1 MDSNAVSLMR
11 HKEFMDVRFLFE
23 MFVLRAH
30 ELNKHWHAHDYYQLV
45 YVSKGA
51 CVHHLSGKRYVVGKG
66 DLIVIPPY
74 AAHKFSTIEKQL
86 VEIAQFDL
94 VPEFVE
100 GTLSDDVFG
109 SVNPLAGMPIL
120 HDLQAAMETN
130 ISKLTIN
137 TGAQVTLES
146 LIDGIRREYNER
158 QIGYQSMIRADVIKM
173 LVWINREARRIVKQQ
188 MSCTV
193 LNRRDRRLQETICHI
208 NEHYED
214 ELKLEEMARMADLA
228 PGYFSFLFKQATG
241 KTFVEYI
248 NYLRIHKSMQ
258 LIRDSDMK
266 IIDIFMSVG
275 FNHIGHFNR
284 MFRKITGVTPS
295 QFRKQF
301 ERDNTEDVTK
311 KPTS

>member
-1 MDSNAVSLMR
+1 MDIKIDYFMR
-11 HKEFMDVRFLFE
+11 HKDFMDVRFLFK
-23 MFVLRAH
+23 MLVLGGH
-30 ELNKHWHAHDYYQLV
+30 ELNKNWHAHDYYQLV

-51 CVHHLSGKRYVVGKG
+51 CMHHLSGKRYAVGKG
-66 DLIVIPPY
+66 DLIIIPPH
-74 AAHKFSTIEKQL
+74 AAHKYSTIEKQL

-100 GTLSDDVFG
+100 GTPDDVFG
-109 SVNPLAGMPIL
+109 PANLPSGMPTL
-120 HDLQAAMETN
+120 RDLQAAMETN
-130 ISKLTIN
+130 ITKLSIN
-137 TGAQVTLES
+137 AGAQVTLES

-158 QIGYQSMIRADVIKM
+158 EIGYQSMIRADIIKM
-173 LVWINREARRIVKQQ
+173 IVWINREARRIVKQQ

-193 LNRRDRRLQETICHI
+193 LNRRDRRLQETIRYI
-208 NEHYED
+208 NEHYDE
-214 ELKLEEMARMADLA
+214 ELKLEDMARMADLA

-241 KTFVEYI
+241 KSFVEYT

-258 LIRDSDMK
+258 MIRDSDMK

-301 ERDNTEDVTK
+301 ERGGKEDVM
-311 KPTS
+311 